1 MTRQTK
7 SARAEVWRERLVRFE
22 SSGLSVKEFC
32 SQEAVSEPSFYQWRK
47 KLAGRRRKRRPT
59 AKSVFQPVRVA
70 PAAGVLSI
78 VFPGGARLEAPADNL
93 DLARLVVREVVAAL
107 RVERSGDA

>member
-22 SSGLSVKEFC
+22 SSGLSVREFC
-32 SQEAVSEPSFYQWRK
+32 SYEAVSEPSFYQWRK
-47 KLAGRRRKRRPT
+47 RLAGRRRKQRPT
-59 AKSVFQPVRVA
+59 DKSFFQPVRVT
-70 PAAGVLSI
+70 PTGVLSI
-78 VFPGGARLEAPADNL
+78 EFPGGARLETPADNL